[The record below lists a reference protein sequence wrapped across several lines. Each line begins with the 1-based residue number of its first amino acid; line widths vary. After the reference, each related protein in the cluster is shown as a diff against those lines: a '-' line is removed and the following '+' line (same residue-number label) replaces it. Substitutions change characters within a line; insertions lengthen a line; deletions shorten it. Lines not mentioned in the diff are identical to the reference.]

1 VDRVDIEGQFLS
13 NCIASLGVKWNA
25 STIVSRVEIQ
35 FSDRMSSSLGRC
47 LPIRGIVRLNRRLLR
62 AQPALFEEV
71 ICHEVAT

>member
-62 AQPALFEEV
+62 VDLALFEEV